1 MEPLKPHLFWTTSAS
16 VPGLW
21 IGIEARSTPSLPKK
35 QIFCFCNLLWIA
47 PSEVFPTTTTP
58 LPFRTLQ
65 SLMLFASTS
74 FTFMRYPLFSCP
86 LCHIIRIQKLSPHA
100 CLRTYIALIYSLFV
114 VLHIV
119 VVRVF
124 HQSLETCLC
133 EFLNLYKC
141 IAQTWNMLP
150 FGARLL
156 LDLKVLTHPPS
167 PDQFSH
173 APHLYTHTHTMHISF
188 TPFEGISFNSS
199 LLGSYGDI
207 WFSDFFFLDESRSFF
222 ISIHMYQNT
231 MIFV

>member
-1 MEPLKPHLFWTTSAS
+1 MN
-16 VPGLW
+16 
-21 IGIEARSTPSLPKK
+21 RSQWS
-35 QIFCFCNLLWIA
+35 F
-47 PSEVFPTTTTP
+47 SHHDHTTP
-58 LPFRTLQ
+58 LSYFTIIDAIRFTI
-65 SLMLFASTS
+65 

-114 VLHIV
+114 GLHIV

-133 EFLNLYKC
+133 EVLNLYKC

-156 LDLKVLTHPPS
+156 LDSKVLTHPPS

-173 APHLYTHTHTMHISF
+173 APHLYTHTMHISF
-188 TPFEGISFNSS
+188 TPFEGISFNSP
-199 LLGSYGDI
+199 Y
-207 WFSDFFFLDESRSFF
+207 
-222 ISIHMYQNT
+222 
-231 MIFV
+231 